1 LLSQWLGPAV
11 LPRLA
16 PQWSL
21 PPATNVSA
29 ALVTGGSSGIGA
41 ACAARLAA
49 HGHQVAVVD
58 LAPTDAP
65 AVALSLSLDVRDG
78 PGLADAAARVEAEL
92 GPIDYLV
99 TAAGH
104 YRAGTIADPDEAEWQ
119 RMLEVHVGGTANAWR
134 AVVPRMRSRGRGAI
148 CAIGSEL
155 GIIGDPSAPHYAAA
169 KGAIH
174 AMTKSLAAELAPDGI
189 RVNCVAPGPTDTP
202 LLSDDPNMASYAE
215 ALPLGRVL
223 QAEEIAA
230 AVAFV
235 LLEDTNFVGQVVS
248 PNAGAV
254 L

>member
-1 LLSQWLGPAV
+1 M
-11 LPRLA
+11 
-16 PQWSL
+16 
-21 PPATNVSA
+21 SA

-49 HGHQVAVVD
+49 HGHRVAVAD
-58 LAPTDAP
+58 LAATDAA
-65 AVALSLSLDVRDG
+65 AVSLSLSLDVRDG
-78 PGLADAAARVEAEL
+78 PALAEAVERVEDEL
-92 GPIDYLV
+92 GAIDLLV

-104 YRAGTIADPDEAEWQ
+104 YRAANIADPDEAEWR

-174 AMTKSLAAELAPDGI
+174 AMTKSLAVELAPDGI

-202 LLSDDPNMASYAE
+202 LLGDDPNMAGYAD

-223 QAEEIAA
+223 TADEIAA
-230 AVAFV
+230 VVSFL

>member
-1 LLSQWLGPAV
+1 MS
-11 LPRLA
+11 
-16 PQWSL
+16 
-21 PPATNVSA
+21 
-29 ALVTGGSSGIGA
+29 
-41 ACAARLAA
+41 
-49 HGHQVAVVD
+49 
-58 LAPTDAP
+58 
-65 AVALSLSLDVRDG
+65 LSLALDVRDG
-78 PGLADAAARVEAEL
+78 PAVADAVDRVETEL

-104 YRAGTIADPDEAEWQ
+104 YRAAAIAEPDEAEWR

-134 AVVPRMRSRGRGAI
+134 AVVPRMRARGRGAI

-174 AMTKSLAAELAPDGI
+174 AMTKSLAVELAPEGI

-202 LLSDDPNMASYAE
+202 LLGDDPNIAGYAE

-223 QAEEIAA
+223 APDEIAA
-230 AVAFV
+230 VVAFL
-235 LLEDTNFVGQVVS
+235 LLEETNFAGQVVS

>member
-1 LLSQWLGPAV
+1 
-11 LPRLA
+11 
-16 PQWSL
+16 
-21 PPATNVSA
+21 VSA
-29 ALVTGGSSGIGA
+29 AVVTGGSSGIGA

-49 HGHQVAVVD
+49 HGHQVAIVD
-58 LAPTDAP
+58 LAPASAP
-65 AVALSLSLDVRDG
+65 TVALSLTLDVRDG
-78 PGLADAAARVEAEL
+78 PAVADAVAQVEAEL
-92 GPIDYLV
+92 GAIDYLV

-104 YRAGTIADPDEAEWQ
+104 YRAAAIAEPDEAEWR

-134 AVVPRMRSRGRGAI
+134 AVVPRMRSRRRGVI

-155 GIIGDPSAPHYAAA
+155 GIIGDPSAPHYASA

-174 AMTKSLAAELAPDGI
+174 AMTKSLAVELAPDGI

-202 LLSDDPNMASYAE
+202 LLGDDPNMADYAD

-223 QAEEIAA
+223 EPDEIAA

-235 LLEDTNFVGQVVS
+235 LFEDTNFVGQVVS

>member
-1 LLSQWLGPAV
+1 M
-11 LPRLA
+11 
-16 PQWSL
+16 
-21 PPATNVSA
+21 
-29 ALVTGGSSGIGA
+29 I
-41 ACAARLAA
+41 
-49 HGHQVAVVD
+49 D
-58 LAPTDAP
+58 LAPPNPANTA
-65 AVALSLSLDVRDG
+65 AVALSLTLDVRDG
-78 PGLADAAARVEAEL
+78 PAVADAVERVEAEL
-92 GPIDYLV
+92 GAIDYLV

-104 YRAGTIADPDEAEWQ
+104 YRAASIAEPDEAEWR

-134 AVVPRMRSRGRGAI
+134 AVVPRMRTRGRGAI

-174 AMTKSLAAELAPDGI
+174 AMTKSLAVELAPDGI

-202 LLSDDPNMASYAE
+202 LLGDDPNMAGYAA

-223 QAEEIAA
+223 TAEEIAA

>member
-1 LLSQWLGPAV
+1 L
-11 LPRLA
+11 
-16 PQWSL
+16 
-21 PPATNVSA
+21 SA
-29 ALVTGGSSGIGA
+29 ALITGGSSGIGA

-49 HGHQVAVVD
+49 HGHRVAVID
-58 LAPTDAP
+58 LAPAAAA
-65 AVALSLSLDVRDG
+65 AVSLSLTLDVRDG
-78 PGLADAAARVEAEL
+78 PAMAGAVDTVEAEL
-92 GPIDYLV
+92 GAIDYLV

-104 YRAGTIADPDEAEWQ
+104 YRAAAIAEPDEAEWR

-174 AMTKSLAAELAPDGI
+174 AMTKSLAVELAPDGI

-202 LLSDDPNMASYAE
+202 LLGDDPNIAGYAA

-223 QAEEIAA
+223 TAEEIAA
-230 AVAFV
+230 AVAFL
-235 LLEDTNFVGQVVS
+235 LLEDTNFAGQVVS

>member
-1 LLSQWLGPAV
+1 M
-11 LPRLA
+11 
-16 PQWSL
+16 
-21 PPATNVSA
+21 SA

-49 HGHQVAVVD
+49 HGHQVAVAD
-58 LAPTDAP
+58 LAPAS
-65 AVALSLSLDVRDG
+65 AAGVALSLALDVRDG
-78 PGLADAAARVEAEL
+78 PAMAAAVERVESEL

-99 TAAGH
+99 TAAGY
-104 YRAGTIADPDEAEWQ
+104 YREAGIAEPDEAEWR

-174 AMTKSLAAELAPDGI
+174 AMTKSLAVELAPDGI

-202 LLSDDPNMASYAE
+202 LLADDPNMAGYAA

-223 QAEEIAA
+223 QPDEIAA
-230 AVAFV
+230 AVMFV

>member
-1 LLSQWLGPAV
+1 L
-11 LPRLA
+11 
-16 PQWSL
+16 
-21 PPATNVSA
+21 SA

-41 ACAARLAA
+41 ACVARLAA
-49 HGHQVAVVD
+49 HGHQVAVAD
-58 LAPTDAP
+58 LMPAP
-65 AVALSLSLDVRDG
+65 APSVALSLALDVRDG
-78 PGLADAAARVEAEL
+78 PAVADAVARVEAEL
-92 GPIDYLV
+92 GAIDYLV

-104 YRAGTIADPDEAEWQ
+104 YRAAAIADPDEAEWR

-134 AVVPRMRSRGRGAI
+134 AVVPRMRSRRRGAI
-148 CAIGSEL
+148 CTIGSEL

-174 AMTKSLAAELAPDGI
+174 AMTKSLAVELAPEGI

-202 LLSDDPNMASYAE
+202 LLGDDPNIAGYAE

-223 QAEEIAA
+223 TPEEIAA
-230 AVAFV
+230 AVTFV
-235 LLEDTNFVGQVVS
+235 LLEDTNFVGQVIS

>member
-1 LLSQWLGPAV
+1 M
-11 LPRLA
+11 
-16 PQWSL
+16 
-21 PPATNVSA
+21 SA
-29 ALVTGGSSGIGA
+29 AVVTGGSSGIGA

-58 LAPTDAP
+58 LAPASAP
-65 AVALSLSLDVRDG
+65 TVALSLTLDVRDG
-78 PGLADAAARVEAEL
+78 PAVADAVARVEAEL
-92 GPIDYLV
+92 GAIDYLV

-104 YRAGTIADPDEAEWQ
+104 YQAAAIAEPDEAQWR
-119 RMLEVHVGGTANAWR
+119 RMLDVHVGGTANAWR
-134 AVVPRMRSRGRGAI
+134 AVVPRMRSRGHGAI

-174 AMTKSLAAELAPDGI
+174 AMTKSLAVELAPDGI

-202 LLSDDPNMASYAE
+202 LLGDDPNMAGYAD
-215 ALPLGRVL
+215 ALPLGRL
-223 QAEEIAA
+223 LAPDEIAA

>member
-1 LLSQWLGPAV
+1 M
-11 LPRLA
+11 
-16 PQWSL
+16 
-21 PPATNVSA
+21 TA

-49 HGHQVAVVD
+49 HGHRVAVVD
-58 LAPTDAP
+58 LAPTA
-65 AVALSLSLDVRDG
+65 AASGVGLSLTADVSDG
-78 PGLADAAARVEAEL
+78 PALAAAVERTEAEL
-92 GPIDYLV
+92 GAIDYLV
-99 TAAGH
+99 TAAGY
-104 YRAGTIADPDEAEWQ
+104 YRAASIAEPDEAEWR

-134 AVVPRMRSRGRGAI
+134 AVVPRMRARGRGAI

-202 LLSDDPNMASYAE
+202 LLGDDPNTAGYAD
-215 ALPLGRVL
+215 ALPLGRL
-223 QAEEIAA
+223 LGADEIAA
-230 AVAFV
+230 AVMFV
-235 LLEDTNFVGQVVS
+235 LLEDTNMVGQVVS

>member
-1 LLSQWLGPAV
+1 L
-11 LPRLA
+11 
-16 PQWSL
+16 
-21 PPATNVSA
+21 SA
-29 ALVTGGSSGIGA
+29 ALITGGSSGIGA

-49 HGHQVAVVD
+49 HGHRVAVID
-58 LAPTDAP
+58 LAPAAAA
-65 AVALSLSLDVRDG
+65 AVSLSLTLDVRDG
-78 PGLADAAARVEAEL
+78 PAMAGAVDTVETEL
-92 GPIDYLV
+92 GAIDYLV

-104 YRAGTIADPDEAEWQ
+104 YRAAAIAEPDEAEWR

-134 AVVPRMRSRGRGAI
+134 AEVPRMRSRGRGAI

-174 AMTKSLAAELAPDGI
+174 AMTKSLAVELAPDGI

-202 LLSDDPNMASYAE
+202 LLGDDPNIAGYAA

-223 QAEEIAA
+223 TPEEIAA
-230 AVAFV
+230 AVAFL
-235 LLEDTNFVGQVVS
+235 LLEDTNFAGQVVS

>member
-1 LLSQWLGPAV
+1 MAD
-11 LPRLA
+11 
-16 PQWSL
+16 
-21 PPATNVSA
+21 
-29 ALVTGGSSGIGA
+29 
-41 ACAARLAA
+41 LAA
-49 HGHQVAVVD
+49 TSSPSV
-58 LAPTDAP
+58 T
-65 AVALSLSLDVRDG
+65 LSIALDVRDG
-78 PGLADAAARVEAEL
+78 PAVADAVARVEDEL
-92 GPIDYLV
+92 GAIDYLV

-104 YRAGTIADPDEAEWQ
+104 YRAAAIADPDEAEWR

-174 AMTKSLAAELAPDGI
+174 AMTKSLAVELAPDGI

-202 LLSDDPNMASYAE
+202 LLSDDPNIAGYAE

-223 QAEEIAA
+223 TADEIAA
-230 AVAFV
+230 VVAFL

>member
-1 LLSQWLGPAV
+1 V

-16 PQWSL
+16 PAL
-21 PPATNVSA
+21 SA

-49 HGHQVAVVD
+49 RGHQVAVVD
-58 LAPTDAP
+58 LAPAAAQ
-65 AVALSLSLDVRDG
+65 AVSLSLTLDVRDG
-78 PGLADAAARVEAEL
+78 PAMAGAVDQVEAEL
-92 GPIDYLV
+92 GAIDYLV

-104 YRAGTIADPDEAEWQ
+104 YRAAAIAEPDEAEWR

-174 AMTKSLAAELAPDGI
+174 AMTKSLAVELAPDGI

-202 LLSDDPNMASYAE
+202 LLGDDPNIAGYAD
-215 ALPLGRVL
+215 ALPLGRIL
-223 QAEEIAA
+223 APDEIAA
-230 AVAFV
+230 AVAFL
-235 LLEDTNFVGQVVS
+235 LLEETNLVGQVIS
-248 PNAGAV
+248 PNAGAM